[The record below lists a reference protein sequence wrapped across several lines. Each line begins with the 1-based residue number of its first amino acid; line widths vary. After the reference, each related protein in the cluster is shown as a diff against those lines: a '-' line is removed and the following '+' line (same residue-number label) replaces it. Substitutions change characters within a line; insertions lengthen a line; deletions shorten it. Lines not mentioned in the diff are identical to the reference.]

1 MITFFSRKRKKRMS
15 EQVLE
20 QLYDEIVDVI
30 HESFSSKR
38 FFVKILQAKNGNV
51 YLIVRKKR
59 GRFVGEEKRDFQ
71 KKICEIVCVVF
82 NFYCKENK

>member
-1 MITFFSRKRKKRMS
+1 MS

-20 QLYDEIVDVI
+20 QLCDEIVDII
-30 HESFSSKR
+30 HDTFSLKH
-38 FFVKILQAKNGNV
+38 FFVKILQDKNGNV
-51 YLIVRKKR
+51 YLIVRKER

-71 KKICEIVCVVF
+71 KKICETVCVVF